1 MHSTRS
7 VFIRNWAA
15 FFSAEDAI
23 DGQDHDVVLSYGY
36 WRQHFGGDPSAI
48 GRQIRIDGVSR
59 RIIGVMP
66 AGVRFPYADTQFVI
80 PVSYRGGDVFDPW
93 SDFDLRAF
101 GRLADGATPAQAQ
114 AELRRLHAVL
124 LPVFPFRMPDIWAS
138 DMTAVP
144 LLESQTGAMRP
155 RLLLLFGAVGLILLI
170 ACANVANL
178 MLARATAR
186 EREIAVRSALG
197 ASGRR
202 LVQQLLSES
211 VVMGLTAGA
220 VGLGAAFA
228 SLRLFVRLLP
238 ADTPR
243 IQDVSL
249 HPGDVVFTLCA
260 SVFAGLI
267 FGLIPS
273 IKMASM
279 NLLGTL
285 RIGGRALMGMGSRF
299 RPLHDSG
306 RGADRAHRRGDYC
319 SRPGA
324 AQPVPAHA
332 RRSGIPRGPYGY
344 GRGLAGR
351 GGLQAKRTMPIVLHL
366 SAGSHARNCRRGERG
381 PG

>member
-1 MHSTRS
+1 
-7 VFIRNWAA
+7 
-15 FFSAEDAI
+15 
-23 DGQDHDVVLSYGY
+23 
-36 WRQHFGGDPSAI
+36 
-48 GRQIRIDGVSR
+48 
-59 RIIGVMP
+59 
-66 AGVRFPYADTQFVI
+66 
-80 PVSYRGGDVFDPW
+80 
-93 SDFDLRAF
+93 
-101 GRLADGATPAQAQ
+101 
-114 AELRRLHAVL
+114 
-124 LPVFPFRMPDIWAS
+124 MPDIWAS

-285 RIGGRALMGMGSRF
+285 RIGGRALMGMGAGF
-299 RPLHDSG
+299 RLSMILVVAQIG
-306 RGADRAHRRGDYC
+306 LTVVVIT
-319 SRPGA
+319 A
-324 AQPVPAHA
+324 A
-332 RRSGIPRGPYGY
+332 
-344 GRGLAGR
+344 GL
-351 GGLQAKRTMPIVLHL
+351 VLHSL
-366 SAGSHARNCRRGERG
+366 YKLTRVDPGFRTDHTVTAEVSLDAAACKQKGSVPILLYFSARSYARHQWSRERG
-381 PG
+381 TR